1 MPIASITSTKTG
13 QTFDVDFTD
22 QPTADDIDE
31 VTSAWDT
38 QFYQREGL
46 DPSIAEQGVV
56 GTAGNAF
63 ARDLGG
69 TALDAVGGVAKG
81 TAEMSRALGPM
92 GNVLRFVP
100 GVSTVMSL
108 GDAGDAVA
116 GFTDAVREESRAV
129 YPVNPA
135 NPVAETIG
143 GGAGQAVAMLGTM
156 GAAAP
161 VLGTGAALTVVP
173 TVLSGAMGVG
183 SGIDTAKELGIDNPA
198 GRLALGAAFGGAE
211 ALTERLG
218 GIGGTAAAEALQTGV
233 KAGLK
238 QAGKSVLSEA
248 IEEPI
253 SGTLQDAAT
262 FTAGQFVADPK
273 RPGYT
278 VTGMKLPA
286 LDAEFMNRRKLEA
299 IGGAAGGTVFAG
311 LQLAASGK
319 PAPATP
325 TTPSPMPVSEDLGEL
340 TAEDVADLEPEGVGQ
355 TVSQPGQAVSQR
367 APILGNVPDA
377 LMQPAPV
384 NTPTV
389 VPEFNEPANIEQPVP
404 APINAANAFAK
415 ADAEADAANDTVAT
429 VAPAVEG
436 SGQTMADLPDGAT
449 TPKFTLPPGS
459 QIASD
464 VYRSEGDI
472 QITGEPVWDTD
483 QQAWLYPAVTQGGR
497 GFRVA
502 ERFINKVV
510 SQPGRTVS
518 QPSQTNV
525 SVTKGSE
532 RAAADQTGEQAIGAG
547 SSPATG
553 ASDLATPTTAG
564 TVPDARVPAAAETS
578 GMAGVQPARTT
589 GFKNL
594 EPGGKTAGFVNGQI
608 LAEAETLIRDGI
620 TDFANWSRAM
630 VTRFGQAI
638 RQYLQGIWE
647 QVVAALPN
655 DAAKNVRLGRPAGGP
670 VRLSASGALDVGPTA
685 GKGVLGTVADG
696 EVITVKVP
704 NLEQASHANIREIAS
719 AGQEDGAKDFRYNPV
734 TQTVYWGRLSSV
746 SETER
751 QKVADYLKAEG
762 YTVKGHKATSGNDAN
777 YREAHGLPGKAPV
790 KLAQGGFV
798 AGPGKMKETQ
808 SRFASPDEQE
818 RLYQVRED
826 VTVKAAAE
834 AWVDSMP
841 MEQAVAAMEAGRLPA
856 DMTGDVAQHAA
867 GLLIQRTT
875 EMMKSGSEVVQM
887 QARSL
892 GHRISKVWQGWLSQ
906 EAGRNLRQR
915 SVVNSELTP
924 YAPILAAEGMLIDRA
939 DAVMDQRFDGGATG
953 GATKLN
959 ELVKKVDE
967 QTSVEVSQ
975 AVEETLVN
983 ATPTDPVV
991 AAAAIKAVTNAARAY
1006 FGGFLPPRVK
1016 ILHQESAE
1024 WDARL
1029 NGEVLELNAAALETS
1044 QVIGKIEHEIGHL
1057 LFRDPS
1063 MQTYFSELWAGLDV
1077 NERAQIENITAALY
1091 DAQNRNEEASVR
1103 ALDFVRQRMEAKNPS
1118 LWQRF
1123 VSWVQRAWERFT
1135 GRLPRDPRR
1144 LAAVMIETGVARLQ
1158 GVAGNETAV
1167 RESRRSS
1174 LLKVNS
1180 PALVKALNALRAKMY
1195 PGVKWA
1201 DVFMDLPAS
1210 QKERQRAI
1218 YTRLQKD
1225 QALQALTQAE
1235 RLTLTNELN
1244 KSWQQERRK
1253 VFLRELERVGIGEK
1267 AAADKAKVVKALPK
1281 LIRLINLGMM
1291 NSEMFREAI
1300 APEYGLK
1307 QITTQQALALRKLA
1321 EEAYALPEGV
1331 LRSRKLAALLDGI
1344 QKSTGT
1350 GLPEVLNQYWVA
1362 AVLSGMRTQFDTF
1375 MSVSNGFGNQ
1385 LIQSGMLA
1393 LKNGNRAAA
1402 VVSMMEWWR
1411 GLKQAF
1417 PEAMQILAKGDYSY
1431 LKRFNEDLKKALEGE
1446 STFRPVPLGEA
1457 LWRDGNAMEKY
1468 GFAPVMI
1475 WTGRL
1480 MAAADHLNNSAT
1492 TAGAK
1497 VVARALHPELYK
1509 TVAAS
1514 QSERDAAAAQA
1525 RREVTGGAMPATA
1538 AERATVAARTRE
1550 ILNGQLRPEELKEA
1564 SFMGDQAAYQ
1574 NDPTGAFGGIYRA
1587 VNQGLGSLERGLQ
1600 AYADEKSADG
1610 PAGRYARGLMLFLS
1624 GAMRSMMGAKF
1635 IRFGANFG
1643 NDMLGY
1649 VPGTV
1654 LLSPALLGT
1663 EATRSQRQLLM
1674 GKNVF
1679 SLMAGLTVAAMFLGK
1694 DDEEEGW
1701 HMEGPWTDLT
1711 PEEAKQRRAAG
1722 FEPLTFWKRTP
1733 DKVQRVSYKQWPTAG
1748 LLAGVAHMQDRQ
1760 RFRPEKW
1767 AAEGMAG
1774 HLLAAA
1780 SVGAF
1785 QVKDVS
1791 AMRGLADLLGASKFG
1806 TNPEDAF
1813 VEKMAKMPIN
1823 FAGGFIPTLAKD
1835 LDALADPR
1843 RYKPATVLEEF
1854 LRNVP
1859 VLRQRV
1865 AGGRPEINI
1874 LGVAVEQ
1881 DRKPWSR
1888 AYTDAESGP
1897 AHAVLGSLSARGF
1910 TLPTPETNRKVWKS
1924 GAWTTIAAMGADAE
1938 WRYQKKVG
1946 DGYRA
1951 WLGSPEGYALLTN
1964 PDGLAVQRLINRQ
1977 AEAIKL
1983 RAVAEVV
1990 K

>member
-1 MPIASITSTKTG
+1 MPTASITSAKTG
-13 QTFDVDFTD
+13 QTFKVNFAND
-22 QPTADDIDE
+22 PTEEDIDE
-31 VTSAWDT
+31 VTSVWET
-38 QFYQREGL
+38 EFYQREGL
-46 DPSIAEQGVV
+46 DPSIAEQGVL

-81 TAEMSRALGPM
+81 AAEMNRALGPA
-92 GNVLRFVP
+92 GNALRLVP
-100 GVSTVMSL
+100 GVSSMMSL
-108 GDAGDAVA
+108 GQVGDQVA
-116 GFTDAVREESRAV
+116 GFTDAVREEGRAV

-161 VLGTGAALTVVP
+161 VVGTGAALTVVP
-173 TVLSGAMGVG
+173 SVLGGTMGLG
-183 SGIDTAKELGIDNPA
+183 SGIDTAKDLGIDNPA

-218 GIGGTAAAEALQTGV
+218 GIGGKAAAEALQQGV

-238 QAGKSVLSEA
+238 QAGKSVLGEA

-262 FTAGQFVADPK
+262 YTAGQFVEDPN

-278 VTGMKLPA
+278 VTGMKLPD
-286 LDAEFMNRRKLEA
+286 LDAEFLKRRKMEA
-299 IGGAAGGTVFAG
+299 IGGAAGGAVFG
-311 LQLAASGK
+311 SLQLAASGRDSETQRGGDLEGGTP
-319 PAPATP
+319 PAL
-325 TTPSPMPVSEDLGEL
+325 PVSEDLGEL
-340 TAEDVADLEPEGVGQ
+340 TTEDIADLEPDGVGQ
-355 TVSQPGQAVSQR
+355 PMSQTGQAVSEPARVPVPGFQDDPLN
-367 APILGNVPDA
+367 APPLASGGNVLRDFGIAKSPNAQAVTDAAEVARQRQVASMQVQDGMTRKPMIPDSPLGGRDILDFLNDTPLSIPRKGGQDAGLAENDWRERYEVPMYYRKFIARSEGGYAPDVLAQNAFDAGLINEPSVDA
-377 LMQPAPV
+377 LMQEVQSTIQARTQYRV
-384 NTPTV
+384 Q
-389 VPEFNEPANIEQPVP
+389 FRQQ
-404 APINAANAFAK
+404 AK
-415 ADAEADAANDTVAT
+415 ALNTEAKQVSNFETDQAKAAARDKTLVALDD
-429 VAPAVEG
+429 VAPGDEMMINGEKAVVRKINYDE
-436 SGQTMADLPDGAT
+436 DGY
-449 TPKFTLPPGS
+449 L
-459 QIASD
+459 
-464 VYRSEGDI
+464 
-472 QITGEPVWDTD
+472 
-483 QQAWLYPAVTQGGR
+483 
-497 GFRVA
+497 
-502 ERFINKVV
+502 
-510 SQPGRTVS
+510 
-518 QPSQTNV
+518 TNV
-525 SVTKGSE
+525 VIEDGKRFGVLSLDPTSRAGLFVDEYVPRARESTAADFAEEPFTMESVSAEELAAEKQ
-532 RAAADQTGEQAIGAG
+532 RAAARAKVAAGQAKTLKGDAGEYGTADMLD
-547 SSPATG
+547 S
-553 ASDLATPTTAG
+553 TAG
-564 TVPDARVPAAAETS
+564 DMALFNQAPVSTVGNARVPAADAS
-578 GMAGVQPARTT
+578 AGLAGVSPAGRT

-594 EPGGKTAGFVNGQI
+594 EPGGKSAGFVNGQI
-608 LAEAETLIRDGI
+608 LAEAETLIRDGFK
-620 TDFANWSRAM
+620 DFANWSRAM

-655 DAAKNVRLGRPAGGP
+655 DAAKNVRLGAKAKGGP
-670 VRLSASGALDVGPTA
+670 VS
-685 GKGVLGTVADG
+685 
-696 EVITVKVP
+696 
-704 NLEQASHANIREIAS
+704 
-719 AGQEDGAKDFRYNPV
+719 
-734 TQTVYWGRLSSV
+734 
-746 SETER
+746 
-751 QKVADYLKAEG
+751 
-762 YTVKGHKATSGNDAN
+762 
-777 YREAHGLPGKAPV
+777 
-790 KLAQGGFV
+790 LAQGGFV
-798 AGPGKMKETQ
+798 AGSGKVKETQ
-808 SRFASPDEQE
+808 ARFARPEEQE

-834 AWVDSMP
+834 AWVDSLP
-841 MEQAVAAMEAGRLPA
+841 MAEAVAAMEAGRLPA

-953 GATKLN
+953 GATKVN
-959 ELVKKVDE
+959 ETADKAGGEASTEL
-967 QTSVEVSQ
+967 
-975 AVEETLVN
+975 
-983 ATPTDPVV
+983 
-991 AAAAIKAVTNAARAY
+991 AAD
-1006 FGGFLPPRVK
+1006 L
-1016 ILHQESAE
+1016 ESAE
-1024 WDARL
+1024 VKPGESEVAR
-1029 NGEVLELNAAALETS
+1029 ELREARKL
-1044 QVIGKIEHEIGHL
+1044 
-1057 LFRDPS
+1057 
-1063 MQTYFSELWAGLDV
+1063 
-1077 NERAQIENITAALY
+1077 RA
-1091 DAQNRNEEASVR
+1091 
-1103 ALDFVRQRMEAKNPS
+1103 MKKHPS
-1118 LWQRF
+1118 LKRM
-1123 VSWVQRAWERFT
+1123 
-1135 GRLPRDPRR
+1135 LD
-1144 LAAVMIETGVARLQ
+1144 
-1158 GVAGNETAV
+1158 
-1167 RESRRSS
+1167 
-1174 LLKVNS
+1174 
-1180 PALVKALNALRAKMY
+1180 ALRKKMY
-1195 PGVKWA
+1195 PGMKWA
-1201 DVFMDLPAS
+1201 DIFMELPAS
-1210 QKERQRAI
+1210 QKERQREI
-1218 YTRLQKD
+1218 YRRLMLD
-1225 QALQALTQAE
+1225 E
-1235 RLTLTNELN
+1235 RLKGLTKEERLALTNELD
-1244 KSWQQERRK
+1244 KAWQQERRK

-1307 QITTQQALALRKLA
+1307 QITTGQALALRKLA

-1402 VVSMMEWWR
+1402 TVSMMEWWR

-1446 STFRPVPLGEA
+1446 TTFRPVPLGEA

-1475 WTGRL
+1475 FTGRL

-1497 VVARALHPELYK
+1497 VVARALHPELYQ

-1514 QSERDAAAAQA
+1514 QAERDAAAAQA

-1538 AERATVAARTRE
+1538 QERATVAARTRE
-1550 ILNGQLRPEELKEA
+1550 ILNGQLRPEELQEA

-1600 AYADEKSADG
+1600 AYADEKGADG

-1643 NDMLGY
+1643 NDMLGF

-1654 LLSPALLGT
+1654 LASRALLGK
-1663 EATRSQRQLLM
+1663 EATASQRQLLM

-1679 SLMAGLTVAAMFLGK
+1679 GLMAGLTVAAMFLGK

-1711 PEEAKQRRAAG
+1711 PEEIKQRRAAG
-1722 FEPLTFWKRTP
+1722 FEPLTFWKR
-1733 DKVQRVSYKQWPTAG
+1733 DGAKLRRVSYKQWPTAG

-1767 AAEGMAG
+1767 AQEGMAG

-1806 TNPEDAF
+1806 TNPEDAL
-1813 VEKMAKMPIN
+1813 VEKLGKMPVN
-1823 FAGGFIPTLAKD
+1823 FAGGFIPTLVKD

-1843 RYKPATVLEEF
+1843 RYKPEGVLEEF

-1865 AGGRPEINI
+1865 AGGRPELNI
-1874 LGVAVEQ
+1874 LGVPIEQ

-1888 AYTDAESGP
+1888 AYTEAENGP

-1910 TLPTPETNRKVWKS
+1910 TLPTPETNRKVWKA
-1924 GAWTTIAAMGADAE
+1924 GAWTTIAALGADAE

-1946 DGYRA
+1946 DAYRA
-1951 WLGSPEGYALLTN
+1951 WLGSPEGAALLTN

-1977 AEAIKL
+1977 AEVIKM

>member
-1 MPIASITSTKTG
+1 
-13 QTFDVDFTD
+13 
-22 QPTADDIDE
+22 
-31 VTSAWDT
+31 
-38 QFYQREGL
+38 
-46 DPSIAEQGVV
+46 
-56 GTAGNAF
+56 
-63 ARDLGG
+63 
-69 TALDAVGGVAKG
+69 
-81 TAEMSRALGPM
+81 
-92 GNVLRFVP
+92 
-100 GVSTVMSL
+100 
-108 GDAGDAVA
+108 
-116 GFTDAVREESRAV
+116 
-129 YPVNPA
+129 
-135 NPVAETIG
+135 
-143 GGAGQAVAMLGTM
+143 
-156 GAAAP
+156 
-161 VLGTGAALTVVP
+161 
-173 TVLSGAMGVG
+173 
-183 SGIDTAKELGIDNPA
+183 
-198 GRLALGAAFGGAE
+198 
-211 ALTERLG
+211 
-218 GIGGTAAAEALQTGV
+218 
-233 KAGLK
+233 
-238 QAGKSVLSEA
+238 
-248 IEEPI
+248 
-253 SGTLQDAAT
+253 
-262 FTAGQFVADPK
+262 
-273 RPGYT
+273 
-278 VTGMKLPA
+278 
-286 LDAEFMNRRKLEA
+286 
-299 IGGAAGGTVFAG
+299 
-311 LQLAASGK
+311 
-319 PAPATP
+319 
-325 TTPSPMPVSEDLGEL
+325 
-340 TAEDVADLEPEGVGQ
+340 
-355 TVSQPGQAVSQR
+355 
-367 APILGNVPDA
+367 
-377 LMQPAPV
+377 
-384 NTPTV
+384 
-389 VPEFNEPANIEQPVP
+389 
-404 APINAANAFAK
+404 
-415 ADAEADAANDTVAT
+415 
-429 VAPAVEG
+429 
-436 SGQTMADLPDGAT
+436 
-449 TPKFTLPPGS
+449 
-459 QIASD
+459 
-464 VYRSEGDI
+464 
-472 QITGEPVWDTD
+472 
-483 QQAWLYPAVTQGGR
+483 
-497 GFRVA
+497 
-502 ERFINKVV
+502 
-510 SQPGRTVS
+510 
-518 QPSQTNV
+518 
-525 SVTKGSE
+525 
-532 RAAADQTGEQAIGAG
+532 
-547 SSPATG
+547 
-553 ASDLATPTTAG
+553 
-564 TVPDARVPAAAETS
+564 
-578 GMAGVQPARTT
+578 
-589 GFKNL
+589 
-594 EPGGKTAGFVNGQI
+594 
-608 LAEAETLIRDGI
+608 
-620 TDFANWSRAM
+620 
-630 VTRFGQAI
+630 
-638 RQYLQGIWE
+638 
-647 QVVAALPN
+647 
-655 DAAKNVRLGRPAGGP
+655 
-670 VRLSASGALDVGPTA
+670 
-685 GKGVLGTVADG
+685 
-696 EVITVKVP
+696 
-704 NLEQASHANIREIAS
+704 
-719 AGQEDGAKDFRYNPV
+719 
-734 TQTVYWGRLSSV
+734 
-746 SETER
+746 
-751 QKVADYLKAEG
+751 
-762 YTVKGHKATSGNDAN
+762 
-777 YREAHGLPGKAPV
+777 
-790 KLAQGGFV
+790 
-798 AGPGKMKETQ
+798 
-808 SRFASPDEQE
+808 
-818 RLYQVRED
+818 
-826 VTVKAAAE
+826 
-834 AWVDSMP
+834 
-841 MEQAVAAMEAGRLPA
+841 
-856 DMTGDVAQHAA
+856 
-867 GLLIQRTT
+867 
-875 EMMKSGSEVVQM
+875 
-887 QARSL
+887 
-892 GHRISKVWQGWLSQ
+892 
-906 EAGRNLRQR
+906 
-915 SVVNSELTP
+915 
-924 YAPILAAEGMLIDRA
+924 
-939 DAVMDQRFDGGATG
+939 MDQRFDGGATG

>member
-939 DAVMDQRFDGGATG
+939 DAVMDKRYEGGATG
-953 GATKLN
+953 GATKVN
-959 ELVKKVDE
+959 ETADKAGGEASTEL
-967 QTSVEVSQ
+967 
-975 AVEETLVN
+975 
-983 ATPTDPVV
+983 
-991 AAAAIKAVTNAARAY
+991 AAD
-1006 FGGFLPPRVK
+1006 L
-1016 ILHQESAE
+1016 ESAE
-1024 WDARL
+1024 VQPGESEVARQL
-1029 NGEVLELNAAALETS
+1029 REARKL
-1044 QVIGKIEHEIGHL
+1044 
-1057 LFRDPS
+1057 
-1063 MQTYFSELWAGLDV
+1063 
-1077 NERAQIENITAALY
+1077 RA
-1091 DAQNRNEEASVR
+1091 
-1103 ALDFVRQRMEAKNPS
+1103 MKKHPS
-1118 LWQRF
+1118 LKRM
-1123 VSWVQRAWERFT
+1123 
-1135 GRLPRDPRR
+1135 LD
-1144 LAAVMIETGVARLQ
+1144 
-1158 GVAGNETAV
+1158 
-1167 RESRRSS
+1167 
-1174 LLKVNS
+1174 
-1180 PALVKALNALRAKMY
+1180 ALRKKLY
-1195 PGVKWA
+1195 PGMKWA
-1201 DVFMDLPAS
+1201 DIFMDLPS
-1210 QKERQRAI
+1210 TQKERQREI
-1218 YTRLQKD
+1218 YRRLMLD
-1225 QALQALTQAE
+1225 E
-1235 RLTLTNELN
+1235 RLKGLTKDERLALTNELD
-1244 KSWQQERRK
+1244 KAWQQERRK

>member
-1 MPIASITSTKTG
+1 MPTASITSAKTG
-13 QTFDVDFTD
+13 QTFKVNFAND
-22 QPTADDIDE
+22 PTADDIDE
-31 VTSAWDT
+31 VTSAWET
-38 QFYQREGL
+38 EFYQREGL

-92 GNVLRFVP
+92 GNALRFVP

-108 GDAGDAVA
+108 GNAGDAVA

-161 VLGTGAALTVVP
+161 VVGTGAALTVVP
-173 TVLSGAMGVG
+173 SALGGAMGLG
-183 SGIDTAKELGIDNPA
+183 SGIDTAKDLGIDNPA

-211 ALTERLG
+211 AVTERLG
-218 GIGGTAAAEALQTGV
+218 GIGGKAAAEALQTWV

-238 QAGKSVLSEA
+238 QAGKSVLGEA

-262 FTAGQFVADPK
+262 YTAGQFVADPK

-278 VTGMKLPA
+278 VNGTKLPD
-286 LDAEFMNRRKLEA
+286 LDAEFMQRRKLEA
-299 IGGAAGGTVFAG
+299 IGGAAGGAVFGG

-325 TTPSPMPVSEDLGEL
+325 TTPPPLPVSEDLGEL
-340 TAEDVADLEPEGVGQ
+340 TAADVADLEPEGVGQ
-355 TVSQPGQAVSQR
+355 PMSQPGQVVSQR
-367 APILGNVPDA
+367 APILGNVPDGGRR
-377 LMQPAPV
+377 MQGFQDDPLGATAPGGGGNV
-384 NTPTV
+384 LRDFGIAKSP
-389 VPEFNEPANIEQPVP
+389 
-404 APINAANAFAK
+404 NAQAI
-415 ADAEADAANDTVAT
+415 ADAAEVERQRQVAAMQVQNGPRSTPRIPDSPLGALDILDYLNETPLKVARKGSQDAGNAENDWSERFNVPMYYRKFIASSERGYEPSTVAQQFYEQGLINEPT
-429 VAPAVEG
+429 VDALMAEVESTINARTQYRVQFRQQAKALKTEAKQVSSFEKDQARAGDRDKTLVALDDVTTGDEMLINGEKAVVRKIDYDEDGYLTNVVIEDGKRYGVLSLDPTTRAGVFVDEYQPRQRKQTAPDFEDPF
-436 SGQTMADLPDGAT
+436 TMQSMSEEELAAEKARAKQRADLAERQSATLKGDAGEYGTPDMLDSTAGDMALFNQAAGAT
-449 TPKFTLPPGS
+449 S
-459 QIASD
+459 
-464 VYRSEGDI
+464 
-472 QITGEPVWDTD
+472 
-483 QQAWLYPAVTQGGR
+483 
-497 GFRVA
+497 
-502 ERFINKVV
+502 
-510 SQPGRTVS
+510 
-518 QPSQTNV
+518 
-525 SVTKGSE
+525 
-532 RAAADQTGEQAIGAG
+532 
-547 SSPATG
+547 
-553 ASDLATPTTAG
+553 
-564 TVPDARVPAAAETS
+564 PDARVPAADETP
-578 GMAGVQPARTT
+578 GLAGVQPARTT

-608 LAEAETLIRDGI
+608 LAEAEALIRDGF

-685 GKGVLGTVADG
+685 GKGVLGTVAGG

-734 TQTVYWGRLSSV
+734 TQTIYWGRLSSV
-746 SETER
+746 SEAER
-751 QKVADYLKAEG
+751 QKVADWLTAEG

-798 AGPGKMKETQ
+798 AGPGKVKETQ

-834 AWVDSMP
+834 AWVDSMS

-915 SVVNSELTP
+915 SVVNSELSP

-953 GATKLN
+953 GATK
-959 ELVKKVDE
+959 V
-967 QTSVEVSQ
+967 
-975 AVEETLVN
+975 
-983 ATPTDPVV
+983 
-991 AAAAIKAVTNAARAY
+991 
-1006 FGGFLPPRVK
+1006 
-1016 ILHQESAE
+1016 
-1024 WDARL
+1024 
-1029 NGEVLELNAAALETS
+1029 
-1044 QVIGKIEHEIGHL
+1044 
-1057 LFRDPS
+1057 
-1063 MQTYFSELWAGLDV
+1063 
-1077 NERAQIENITAALY
+1077 
-1091 DAQNRNEEASVR
+1091 
-1103 ALDFVRQRMEAKNPS
+1103 
-1118 LWQRF
+1118 
-1123 VSWVQRAWERFT
+1123 
-1135 GRLPRDPRR
+1135 
-1144 LAAVMIETGVARLQ
+1144 
-1158 GVAGNETAV
+1158 NETAGKAGGEASTELAADLESEEV
-1167 RESRRSS
+1167 KPGESEVAREMREARKLRAMKKHPS
-1174 LLKVNS
+1174 LKRM
-1180 PALVKALNALRAKMY
+1180 LNALRKKLY
-1195 PGVKWA
+1195 PGMKWA
-1201 DVFMDLPAS
+1201 DIFMELPS
-1210 QKERQRAI
+1210 TQKERQREI
-1218 YTRLQKD
+1218 YRRLMLD
-1225 QALQALTQAE
+1225 E
-1235 RLTLTNELN
+1235 RLKGLTKEERLALTNELD
-1244 KSWQQERRK
+1244 KAWQQERRK
-1253 VFLRELERVGIGEK
+1253 VFLRELERVGIGEQ
-1267 AAADKAKVVKALPK
+1267 AAADKAKVIKALPK

-1291 NSEMFREAI
+1291 NSEMFREAV

-1307 QITTQQALALRKLA
+1307 QITAGQALALRKLA

-1375 MSVSNGFGNQ
+1375 MSVTNGFGNQ

-1402 VVSMMEWWR
+1402 TVSMMEWWR

-1446 STFRPVPLGEA
+1446 TTFRPVPLGEA

-1475 WTGRL
+1475 FTGRL

-1509 TVAAS
+1509 AVAAS
-1514 QSERDAAAAQA
+1514 QAEREAAAAQA

-1538 AERATVAARTRE
+1538 QERATVAARTRE

-1574 NDPTGAFGGIYRA
+1574 NDPTGFFGGIYRA

-1600 AYADEKSADG
+1600 AYADEKGADG

-1643 NDMLGY
+1643 NDMLGF

-1654 LLSPALLGT
+1654 LVSPALLGT

-1679 SLMAGLTVAAMFLGK
+1679 GLMAGLTVAAMFLGK

-1701 HMEGPWTDLT
+1701 HLEGPWTDLT
-1711 PEEAKQRRAAG
+1711 PEEVKQRRAAG
-1722 FEPLTFWKRTP
+1722 FEPLTFWNR
-1733 DKVQRVSYKQWPTAG
+1733 DGEKVRRVSYKQWPTAG

-1767 AAEGMAG
+1767 AKEGMAG

-1813 VEKMAKMPIN
+1813 VEKLAKMPVN
-1823 FAGGFIPTLAKD
+1823 FAGGFIPTLVKD
-1835 LDALADPR
+1835 LDALADPQ
-1843 RYKPATVLEEF
+1843 RYKPETVVEEF

-1874 LGVAVEQ
+1874 LGVPIEQ

-1910 TLPTPETNRKVWKS
+1910 TLPTPETNRKVWKA

-1964 PDGLAVQRLINRQ
+1964 PDGLAVQRVINRQ
-1977 AEAIKL
+1977 AEAIKM

>member
-31 VTSAWDT
+31 VTSAWET

-81 TAEMSRALGPM
+81 AAEMSRALGPM
-92 GNVLRFVP
+92 GNALRFVP
-100 GVSTVMSL
+100 GVSSVMSL

-173 TVLSGAMGVG
+173 SVLGGVMGLG
-183 SGIDTAKELGIDNPA
+183 SGIDTAKGLGIDNPA

-218 GIGGTAAAEALQTGV
+218 GIGGKAAAEALQTGV

-238 QAGKSVLSEA
+238 QAGKSVLGEA

-262 FTAGQFVADPK
+262 FAAGQFVADPN

-278 VTGMKLPA
+278 VTGMKLPE
-286 LDAEFMNRRKLEA
+286 LDAEFMQRRKMEA
-299 IGGAAGGTVFAG
+299 IGGAAGGAVFGG
-311 LQLAASGK
+311 LQLAASGR
-319 PAPATP
+319 PAADAPAIAP
-325 TTPSPMPVSEDLGEL
+325 PLPVSEDLGEL
-340 TAEDVADLEPEGVGQ
+340 TAADVADLDPEGVGQ
-355 TVSQPGQAVSQR
+355 PMSQTGQAVSQR
-367 APILGNVPDA
+367 APILGNVPDGGRR
-377 LMQPAPV
+377 MQGFQDDPLGATAPGGGGNV
-384 NTPTV
+384 LRDFGIAKSP
-389 VPEFNEPANIEQPVP
+389 
-404 APINAANAFAK
+404 NAQAI
-415 ADAEADAANDTVAT
+415 ADAAEMERQRHVAGMQVRNGSIKRPVIPDSPLGSYDILDFLNENPLNVAVKGSAQEGQAGYDWQERYNIPMYYRKFIATTERGHSPDTLLGMAQAAGFPNIQSVDDLMNEVQSTINARTQYRVQFRQRDKALKQEAQQVSSFEKDQAKAGDRDKTLVALDEVT
-429 VAPAVEG
+429 PGDEMLINGEKAVVRKIDYDEDGYLTNVVIEDGKRYGVLSLDPTTRAGVFVDEYQPRQREQAAPDFEDPF
-436 SGQTMADLPDGAT
+436 TMQSVSAEELAAEKARAKQRADLAERQSATLKGDAGEYGTPDMLDSTAGDMALFNQAAGAT
-449 TPKFTLPPGS
+449 P
-459 QIASD
+459 
-464 VYRSEGDI
+464 
-472 QITGEPVWDTD
+472 
-483 QQAWLYPAVTQGGR
+483 
-497 GFRVA
+497 
-502 ERFINKVV
+502 
-510 SQPGRTVS
+510 
-518 QPSQTNV
+518 
-525 SVTKGSE
+525 
-532 RAAADQTGEQAIGAG
+532 
-547 SSPATG
+547 
-553 ASDLATPTTAG
+553 
-564 TVPDARVPAAAETS
+564 PDARVLGADETS
-578 GMAGVQPARTT
+578 GLAGVQPAGKT

-594 EPGGKTAGFVNGQI
+594 DPRGKTAGFVNGQI
-608 LAEAETLIRDGI
+608 LAEAETLIRDGF

-939 DAVMDQRFDGGATG
+939 DAVMDKRYEGGATG
-953 GATKLN
+953 GATKVN
-959 ELVKKVDE
+959 ETADKAGGEASTEL
-967 QTSVEVSQ
+967 
-975 AVEETLVN
+975 
-983 ATPTDPVV
+983 
-991 AAAAIKAVTNAARAY
+991 AAD
-1006 FGGFLPPRVK
+1006 L
-1016 ILHQESAE
+1016 ESAE
-1024 WDARL
+1024 VQPGESEVARQL
-1029 NGEVLELNAAALETS
+1029 REARKL
-1044 QVIGKIEHEIGHL
+1044 
-1057 LFRDPS
+1057 
-1063 MQTYFSELWAGLDV
+1063 
-1077 NERAQIENITAALY
+1077 RA
-1091 DAQNRNEEASVR
+1091 
-1103 ALDFVRQRMEAKNPS
+1103 MKKHPS
-1118 LWQRF
+1118 LKRM
-1123 VSWVQRAWERFT
+1123 
-1135 GRLPRDPRR
+1135 LD
-1144 LAAVMIETGVARLQ
+1144 
-1158 GVAGNETAV
+1158 
-1167 RESRRSS
+1167 
-1174 LLKVNS
+1174 
-1180 PALVKALNALRAKMY
+1180 ALRKKLY
-1195 PGVKWA
+1195 PGMKWA
-1201 DVFMDLPAS
+1201 DIFMDLPS
-1210 QKERQRAI
+1210 TQKERQREI
-1218 YTRLQKD
+1218 YRRLMLD
-1225 QALQALTQAE
+1225 E
-1235 RLTLTNELN
+1235 RLKGLTKDERLALTNELD
-1244 KSWQQERRK
+1244 KAWQQERRK

-1514 QSERDAAAAQA
+1514 QAERDAAAAQA

-1538 AERATVAARTRE
+1538 QERATVAARTRE
-1550 ILNGQLRPEELKEA
+1550 ILNGQLRPEERMEA
-1564 SFMGDQAAYQ
+1564 AFMGDQAAYQ
-1574 NDPTGAFGGIYRA
+1574 NDPTGVFGGIYRA
-1587 VNQGLGSLERGLQ
+1587 VNTGMGSLERGLQ
-1600 AYADEKSADG
+1600 AYAEERGADG
-1610 PAGRYARGLMLFLS
+1610 PAGRYARGLMLFMS

>member
-1 MPIASITSTKTG
+1 MPTASITSTKTG

-31 VTSAWDT
+31 VTSAWET

-46 DPSIAEQGVV
+46 DPSIAEQGAV
-56 GTAGNAF
+56 GTGMNAF
-63 ARDLGG
+63 ARDIGG
-69 TALDAVGGVAKG
+69 TALDAAGGVAK
-81 TAEMSRALGPM
+81 TAAETQRALGPV
-92 GNVLRFVP
+92 GEALRFVP
-100 GVSTVMSL
+100 GVGGLMSL
-108 GDAGDAVA
+108 GQVGDQVA
-116 GFTDAVREESRAV
+116 EFTDRVREEGRDV
-129 YPVNPA
+129 FPTNPA
-135 NPVAETIG
+135 NPTAETIG

-161 VLGTGAALTVVP
+161 VVGTGAALTVVP
-173 TVLSGAMGVG
+173 SALGGAMGLG
-183 SGIDTAKELGIDNPA
+183 SGIDTAQDLGIDNPA
-198 GRLALGAAFGGAE
+198 GRLAVGAAFGGAE

-218 GIGGTAAAEALQTGV
+218 GIGGKAAAEALQTGV

-238 QAGKSVLSEA
+238 RAGQGVLSETV
-248 IEEPI
+248 EEPI

-262 FTAGQFVADPK
+262 FTAGQFVADPN

-286 LDAEFMNRRKLEA
+286 LDAEFMQRRKMEA
-299 IGGAAGGTVFAG
+299 IGGAAGGVVFTG
-311 LQLAASGK
+311 LQLAASGR
-319 PAPATP
+319 
-325 TTPSPMPVSEDLGEL
+325 TTEAKNNDKVSIQQEAAVSEDLGEL
-340 TAEDVADLEPEGVGQ
+340 TAEDVADLEPEMQGQADNQAGRLEPILTNVPDRADGVGQ
-355 TVSQPGQAVSQR
+355 TMTDPSPVS
-367 APILGNVPDA
+367 
-377 LMQPAPV
+377 
-384 NTPTV
+384 
-389 VPEFNEPANIEQPVP
+389 VP
-404 APINAANAFAK
+404 AFQDNPL
-415 ADAEADAANDTVAT
+415 AT
-429 VAPAVEG
+429 LAPA
-436 SGQTMADLPDGAT
+436 
-449 TPKFTLPPGS
+449 
-459 QIASD
+459 
-464 VYRSEGDI
+464 EGDLMA
-472 QITGEPVWDTD
+472 QVPLQTQRGGEMRMPDEPV
-483 QQAWLYPAVTQGGR
+483 LEGQG
-497 GFRVA
+497 F
-502 ERFINKVV
+502 E
-510 SQPGRTVS
+510 S
-518 QPSQTNV
+518 
-525 SVTKGSE
+525 
-532 RAAADQTGEQAIGAG
+532 
-547 SSPATG
+547 
-553 ASDLATPTTAG
+553 
-564 TVPDARVPAAAETS
+564 TVPDARVPAADETS
-578 GMAGVQPARTT
+578 GLAGVQPAGVAMQSLREANESLPETVRAKWTPEVYAAAGEYFDTGNEAPLMALTPIQRRRVIQAKLEADPVARAEQEKADKKGEHKMRSQEKEDAAFEQKTT
-589 GFKNL
+589 FKNFKVD
-594 EPGGKTAGFVNGQI
+594 GSTAGYANGEI
-608 LAEAETLIRDGI
+608 LAEAQALLMEGVR
-620 TDFANWSRAM
+620 DFANWSRAM

-655 DAAKNVRLGRPAGGP
+655 DAVKNTRMGSAAKTARVRPKRAG
-670 VRLSASGALDVGPTA
+670 VLDVMGPS
-685 GKGVLGTVADG
+685 
-696 EVITVKVP
+696 EV
-704 NLEQASHANIREIAS
+704 R
-719 AGQEDGAKDFRYNPV
+719 
-734 TQTVYWGRLSSV
+734 
-746 SETER
+746 
-751 QKVADYLKAEG
+751 
-762 YTVKGHKATSGNDAN
+762 
-777 YREAHGLPGKAPV
+777 
-790 KLAQGGFV
+790 
-798 AGPGKMKETQ
+798 ETQ

-834 AWVDSMP
+834 AWVDSLP
-841 MEQAVAAMEAGRLPA
+841 MAEAVAAMEAGRLPA

-953 GATKLN
+953 GATKVNDTAADAGDEAGESLADDLEGDTPERKAAKQRVRKQMAPAKKKLSKAQRTADRILQQLSERYADPPLMDAN
-959 ELVKKVDE
+959 GLRKVD
-967 QTSVEVSQ
+967 
-975 AVEETLVN
+975 
-983 ATPTDPVV
+983 P
-991 AAAAIKAVTNAARAY
+991 
-1006 FGGFLPPRVK
+1006 
-1016 ILHQESAE
+1016 
-1024 WDARL
+1024 
-1029 NGEVLELNAAALETS
+1029 
-1044 QVIGKIEHEIGHL
+1044 
-1057 LFRDPS
+1057 
-1063 MQTYFSELWAGLDV
+1063 
-1077 NERAQIENITAALY
+1077 
-1091 DAQNRNEEASVR
+1091 VR
-1103 ALDFVRQRMEAKNPS
+1103 ALYMQHVKAPMVEAEFVRQMMALDVPQGLAGT
-1118 LWQRF
+1118 LWQASQLEIEARETLRLMAD
-1123 VSWVQRAWERFT
+1123 SERAAAKDARQIEVAENQASRLIYRTEERLRQGSKDLSRSTDGDSINKVFRDKVKDDIGWEAF
-1135 GRLPRDPRR
+1135 RDR
-1144 LAAVMIETGVARLQ
+1144 LAKLRVGEEIAARLWRTAERERIDQ
-1158 GVAGNETAV
+1158 AAMVRFREERKAGEV
-1167 RESRRSS
+1167 RSGILAKGSQKLRQM
-1174 LLKVNS
+1174 
-1180 PALVKALNALRAKMY
+1180 LNDLRKKIAPDMT
-1195 PGVKWA
+1195 WA
-1201 DVFMDLPAS
+1201 DIFMELPAS
-1210 QKERQRAI
+1210 QKERQREI
-1218 YTRLQKD
+1218 YRRLMLDERVKG
-1225 QALQALTQAE
+1225 LTKAE
-1235 RLTLTNELN
+1235 RLALTNELD
-1244 KSWQQERRK
+1244 KAWQQERRK

-1281 LIRLINLGMM
+1281 LIRLINLGVM

-1307 QITTQQALALRKLA
+1307 QITTGQALALRKLA

-1402 VVSMMEWWR
+1402 TVSMMEWWR

-1446 STFRPVPLGEA
+1446 TTFRPVPLGEA

-1475 WTGRL
+1475 FTGRL

-1514 QSERDAAAAQA
+1514 QAERDAAAAQA

-1538 AERATVAARTRE
+1538 QERATVAARTRE

-1564 SFMGDQAAYQ
+1564 NFMGDQAAYQ
-1574 NDPTGAFGGIYRA
+1574 NDPVGVFGAIYRA

-1600 AYADEKSADG
+1600 AYADEKGADG

-1624 GAMRSMMGAKF
+1624 GALRSMMGAKF

-1654 LLSPALLGT
+1654 LTSRALLGKD
-1663 EATRSQRQLLM
+1663 ATASQRQLLM

-1679 SLMAGLTVAAMFLGK
+1679 GLMAGLTVAAMFLGK

-1701 HMEGPWTDLT
+1701 HLEGPWTDLT
-1711 PEEAKQRRAAG
+1711 PEEVKQRRAAG

-1767 AAEGMAG
+1767 AKEGMAG

-1791 AMRGLADLLGASKFG
+1791 AMRGLADLLGSSKFG
-1806 TNPEDAF
+1806 TNPEDAL
-1813 VEKMAKMPIN
+1813 VEKLVKMPVN

-1835 LDALADPR
+1835 LDALADSR
-1843 RYKPATVLEEF
+1843 RYKPESVLEEF

-1874 LGVAVEQ
+1874 LGVPIEQ

-1888 AYTDAESGP
+1888 AYTEAENGP
-1897 AHAVLGSLSARGF
+1897 AHAVLAGLNSRGF
-1910 TLPTPETNRKVWKS
+1910 TLSAPETNRKVWKA
-1924 GAWTTIAAMGADAE
+1924 GAWTTIAVLGADAE

-1951 WLGSPEGYALLTN
+1951 WLGSPEGAALLTN
-1964 PDGLAVQRLINRQ
+1964 PDGLAVQRVINRQ
-1977 AEAIKL
+1977 AEVIKM
-1983 RAVAEVV
+1983 RAVAEVA

>member
-1 MPIASITSTKTG
+1 MPTASITSTKTG
-13 QTFDVDFTD
+13 QTFDVDFTN
-22 QPTADDIDE
+22 QPTPDDIDE
-31 VTSAWDT
+31 VTSAWET

-56 GTAGNAF
+56 GTASNAF

-92 GNVLRFVP
+92 GNALRFVP
-100 GVSTVMSL
+100 GVSAVMSL
-108 GDAGDAVA
+108 GDAGDTVA

-161 VLGTGAALTVVP
+161 VVGTGAALTVVP
-173 TVLSGAMGVG
+173 SLLGGTMGLG
-183 SGIDTAKELGIDNPA
+183 SGIDTAKQLGIDNPA

-218 GIGGTAAAEALQTGV
+218 GIGGKAAAEALQTGV

-238 QAGKSVLSEA
+238 QAGKSVLSES

-262 FTAGQFVADPK
+262 YTAGQFVADPK

-311 LQLAASGK
+311 LQLAASGRDSK
-319 PAPATP
+319 TGRGGDLERG
-325 TTPSPMPVSEDLGEL
+325 SPPPLPVSEDLGEL
-340 TAEDVADLEPEGVGQ
+340 TAEDVADLEPVEVGQ
-355 TVSQPGQAVSQR
+355 PMSDAPTRLQ
-367 APILGNVPDA
+367 PILTNVPDA
-377 LMQPAPV
+377 TFQSRPGI
-384 NTPTV
+384 T
-389 VPEFNEPANIEQPVP
+389 
-404 APINAANAFAK
+404 
-415 ADAEADAANDTVAT
+415 DAEPGPSASSVPTPVAEVLPVQEPVTVPD
-429 VAPAVEG
+429 VQ
-436 SGQTMADLPDGAT
+436 SGLSDPGMA
-449 TPKFTLPPGS
+449 
-459 QIASD
+459 
-464 VYRSEGDI
+464 EGD
-472 QITGEPVWDTD
+472 
-483 QQAWLYPAVTQGGR
+483 VTQGLP
-497 GFRVA
+497 V
-502 ERFINKVV
+502 
-510 SQPGRTVS
+510 
-518 QPSQTNV
+518 
-525 SVTKGSE
+525 
-532 RAAADQTGEQAIGAG
+532 AAAA
-547 SSPATG
+547 ATS
-553 ASDLATPTTAG
+553 A
-564 TVPDARVPAAAETS
+564 DARVPAAAETP
-578 GMAGVQPARTT
+578 GLAGVQPAREAVQGQEAATGQALT
-589 GFKNL
+589 FDEYAAQRGVSRTAPSFPESHRAAGGVSKPTVKAKAAQISQALSEWQQKRNALKAEYDAAMQRGEIKQPDRLSKLEQTAQGEGEAAAAAQRLLAKRGFKNL
-594 EPGGKTAGFVNGQI
+594 EPGGKTAGFVNAQI
-608 LAEAETLIRDGI
+608 LAEAETLIRDGF

-638 RQYLQGIWE
+638 RQYLQGIWQ

-670 VRLSASGALDVGPTA
+670 VRLSAAGALDVGPTA

-696 EVITVKVP
+696 QVITAKVP

-719 AGQEDGAKDFRYNPV
+719 AGQEDGAKDFRYNPQ

-746 SETER
+746 SEAER
-751 QKVADYLKAEG
+751 QKVADWLTAEG
-762 YTVKGHKATSGNDAN
+762 YKVTGHKATTGNEAN
-777 YREAHGLPGKAPV
+777 YREAHGLPGKPAV
-790 KLAQGGFV
+790 KLSQGGFV
-798 AGPGKMKETQ
+798 AGPGKVKETQ

-915 SVVNSELTP
+915 SVVNSELSP

-939 DAVMDQRFDGGATG
+939 DAVMDKRFDGGAEG
-953 GATKLN
+953 GATKVN

-967 QTSVEVSQ
+967 QTSAEISQ
-975 AVEETLVN
+975 AVEETMVN
-983 ATPTDPVV
+983 APPTDPVV
-991 AAAAIKAVTNAARAY
+991 AAAAVKAVTNAARAY
-1006 FGGFLPPRVK
+1006 FGGSLPPRVK

-1044 QVIGKIEHEIGHL
+1044 QVIAKIEHEIGHL

-1063 MQTYFSELWAGLDV
+1063 MQSYFAELWAGLDV
-1077 NERAQIENITAALY
+1077 SERAQIENITAALY

-1103 ALDFVRQRMEAKNPS
+1103 ALDSVRQLIEAKNPT

-1144 LAAVMIETGVARLQ
+1144 LAAVMIETGVARLR
-1158 GVAGNETAV
+1158 GEAGNQTEV

-1180 PALVKALNALRAKMY
+1180 PALVKALNALRGKMY

-1201 DVFMDLPAS
+1201 DIFMELPAS

-1225 QALQALTQAE
+1225 AALRGLTQAE

-1244 KSWQQERRK
+1244 KAWQQERRK
-1253 VFLRELERVGIGEK
+1253 VFLRELGRVGIGGK
-1267 AAADKAKVVKALPK
+1267 AAADKVKVVKALPK

-1291 NSEMFREAI
+1291 NSDMFREAI

-1307 QITTQQALALRKLA
+1307 QITTGQALSLRKLA

-1331 LRSRKLAALLDGI
+1331 LRSRKLAELLDGI

-1375 MSVSNGFGNQ
+1375 MSVTNGFGNQ

-1393 LKNGNRAAA
+1393 IKNGNRAAA
-1402 VVSMMEWWR
+1402 MVSMLEWWR

-1431 LKRFNEDLKKALEGE
+1431 LKRFNDDLKKALEGE
-1446 STFRPVPLGEA
+1446 TTFRPVPLGEA

-1514 QSERDAAAAQA
+1514 PSEREAAAAQA

-1538 AERATVAARTRE
+1538 QERATVAARTRE

-1574 NDPTGAFGGIYRA
+1574 NDPTGVFGAIYRA
-1587 VNQGLGSLERGLQ
+1587 VNQGMGSLERGLQ
-1600 AYADEKSADG
+1600 TYAEERGAEG
-1610 PAGRYARGLMLFLS
+1610 PAGQYARGLMLFLS

-1649 VPGTV
+1649 VPGTALV
-1654 LLSPALLGT
+1654 SPALLGK
-1663 EATRSQRQLLM
+1663 EATASQRQLLM

-1679 SLMAGLTVAAMFLGK
+1679 GLMAGLTVAAMFLGK

-1701 HMEGPWTDLT
+1701 HLEGPWTDLT
-1711 PEEAKQRRAAG
+1711 PEEVKQRRAAG
-1722 FEPLTFWKRTP
+1722 FEPLTFWKRTA

-1767 AAEGMAG
+1767 AKEGMAG

-1791 AMRGLADLLGASKFG
+1791 AMRGLADLLGASRFG
-1806 TNPEDAF
+1806 TNPEDAL
-1813 VEKMAKMPIN
+1813 VEKLAKMPVN

-1843 RYKPATVLEEF
+1843 RYKPATVMEEF

-1874 LGVAVEQ
+1874 LGLPIEQ

-1888 AYTDAESGP
+1888 AYTDAESGA
-1897 AHAVLGSLSARGF
+1897 AHAVLGSLNTRGF

-1951 WLGSPEGYALLTN
+1951 WLGSAEGAALLTN
-1964 PDGLAVQRLINRQ
+1964 PDGLAVQRLINRR
-1977 AEAIKL
+1977 AEAIKMQ
-1983 RAVAEVV
+1983 AVAGLV